1 MPVAELLARYPDAWR
16 AATRHPF
23 LAAVRD
29 GTLPAAAFATWLAQD
44 YLFVGDLLVF
54 QARLLARAPRPAQAV
69 LATGL
74 VALEAELTWFEQQAE
89 RLGLRLATAR
99 HPVTAA
105 YHHYLQA
112 LDGAPAA
119 VALTALWALERAYLE
134 AWQSAAPGAPD
145 YRAFVDHWTAPAF
158 AEYVAGLE
166 RVADA
171 ALATGDDAG
180 QAEAAFR
187 RVAELERDFWQM
199 ALDGAA
205 TTGA

>member
-1 MPVAELLARYPDAWR
+1 MDIAELPVRHPDTWR

-69 LATGL
+69 LAAGL

-89 RLGLRLATAR
+89 RHGLRLTTVR
-99 HPVTAA
+99 HPVTDA
-105 YHHYLQA
+105 YHRYLLT
-112 LDGAPAA
+112 LDSAPVA

-134 AWQSAAPGAPD
+134 AWQSAAPGAPE
-145 YRAFVDHWTAPAF
+145 YRAFVDHWTVPAF
-158 AEYVAGLE
+158 AEYVTGLA
-166 RVADA
+166 RA
-171 ALATGDDAG
+171 ANAAVATGNDAR
-180 QAEAAFR
+180 QAEAAFL

-199 ALDGAA
+199 ALESA
-205 TTGA
+205 TSTGA